1 MGKKMKLLKI
11 VLVIVLFIG
20 CCYGLYK
27 FVSRIHNEKVDTSY
41 MWNIK
46 RENIKITEGSKEGK
60 LKDKEDGISLDVTLS
75 KPKEYYE
82 VTFDVVNKGTLTA
95 FVSEITK
102 EIVSTDD
109 ILKCQITYWDNSVIK
124 KGDILSPSEKKT
136 IKIRIEYPSTKTKIY
151 KKLQLSLNFKIIYK
165 AHK

>member
-60 LKDKEDGISLDVTLS
+60 IEDKEDGISLDVTLS

-109 ILKCQITYWDNSVIK
+109 ILKCQITYWDNS
-124 KGDILSPSEKKT
+124 L
-136 IKIRIEYPSTKTKIY
+136 
-151 KKLQLSLNFKIIYK
+151 
-165 AHK
+165 